1 MFTKKRILI
10 FFILVLFGL
19 LIYIFMSSNQYDS
32 GSSFGIDDIKN
43 ENESFT
49 SINGSNPILNEKIT
63 YINNVVYLIV
73 FGIFDLIISFFFLL
87 NFKKKN

>member
-43 ENESFT
+43 ENQSFT
-49 SINGSNPILNEKIT
+49 NINGGNAILKEKIT

-73 FGIFDLIISFFFLL
+73 FGIFDLIISFFFLV

>member
-1 MFTKKRILI
+1 M
-10 FFILVLFGL
+10 
-19 LIYIFMSSNQYDS
+19 LIYFFMCSNQYDS

-43 ENESFT
+43 KNQSFT
-49 SINGSNPILNEKIT
+49 NINGGNPILKEKIT